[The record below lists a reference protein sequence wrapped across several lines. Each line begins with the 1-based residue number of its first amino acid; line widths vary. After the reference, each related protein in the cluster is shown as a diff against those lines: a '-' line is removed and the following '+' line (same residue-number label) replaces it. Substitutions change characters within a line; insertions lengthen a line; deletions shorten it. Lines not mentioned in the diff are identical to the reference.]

1 MENNT
6 TAAPGFHNQAIV
18 SPVSG
23 PAPEQPLAASPLD
36 VTRLAALEA
45 RVKILEN
52 TIEKHVEYFARI
64 RELTKLLEGTTL
76 EKLHS

>member
-1 MENNT
+1 MEDNAVALVTNNR
-6 TAAPGFHNQAIV
+6 AII

-23 PAPEQPLAASPLD
+23 PAPEPSAASPLD

-45 RVKILEN
+45 KVKVMEA

-76 EKLHS
+76 EKLHG